1 MSYEMIAE
9 RLRDVPETALVE
21 IWHYI
26 EFICSK
32 YSVPTDSCK
41 KDTSFIDAMGGLLS
55 HDEAEELKQNRH
67 LKFQEI
73 DV

>member
-9 RLRDVPETALVE
+9 RLREVPDSALVE

-32 YSVPTDSCK
+32 YAVPTDPCK

-55 HDEAEELKQNRH
+55 HDEAEELRQNRH